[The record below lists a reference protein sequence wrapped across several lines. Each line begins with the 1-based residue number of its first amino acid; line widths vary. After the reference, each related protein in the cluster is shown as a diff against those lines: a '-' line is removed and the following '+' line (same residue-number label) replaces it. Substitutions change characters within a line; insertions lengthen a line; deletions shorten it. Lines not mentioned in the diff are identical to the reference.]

1 MRLKLFICST
11 PWLIRFVSDSPA
23 FRRKTAHQNRRNIS
37 SNPQRA
43 IALTLQVK
51 LRATHL
57 FTASLLLK
65 LSIEQCND
73 GG

>member
-1 MRLKLFICST
+1 M
-11 PWLIRFVSDSPA
+11 SDSPA
-23 FRRKTAHQNRRNIS
+23 FHRKTAHQSRRKIS

-43 IALTLQVK
+43 IALTMQIK

-65 LSIEQCND
+65 LSIELCKD

>member
-1 MRLKLFICST
+1 
-11 PWLIRFVSDSPA
+11 VSNSPA
-23 FRRKTAHQNRRNIS
+23 FRRKTAHQSHRNIS

-43 IALTLQVK
+43 IALTLQIK
-51 LRATHL
+51 IRATHL

-65 LSIEQCND
+65 LSIELCND